1 MINVI
6 DFANAVWYEASQD
19 YQNRIPEATR
29 ENILEVGNA
38 ITEYEPARNEFLS
51 ALINKI
57 GKTIVSSKM
66 AKNRLSFMRGEDL
79 GFGDTIEDIF
89 VEMAQSSTYSRTA
102 TNPFEITKPQ
112 VKVLYHRID
121 RELQYYVTV
130 YDKDLV
136 RAFTSADGM
145 DKLVSAIVNSLYSGK
160 EHDDY
165 IFTKQL
171 FGSYKKYYEVNVSA
185 PTTDATSKALVKA
198 IKKYS
203 EDISFMSTAFNGQ
216 GVNTFTEKADQI
228 LLLHKDAKV
237 NIDIEYLA
245 GIFNLSKA
253 EMEARVVTVDDFGDL
268 GDTYAILVDVNAP
281 KIHKTLETMETI
293 RNPHGRYTNYVLNSD
308 GVYSISQFANMVVF
322 KKKTDAKVLFSE
334 ANDVVIAVVVKDAS
348 GTVVEP
354 LSDGAY
360 RLPAGSY
367 TYTASAS
374 GYVTQTNVPLVVS
387 SAQATGTS
395 DVTVEVSMVGA

>member
-6 DFANAVWYEASQD
+6 DFANAVWFGASSEYQD
-19 YQNRIPEATR
+19 RIPQATR

-38 ITEYEPARNEFLS
+38 IINYEPTRNEFCS
-51 ALINKI
+51 SLINKI

-66 AKNRLSFMRGEDL
+66 ANNKLSFFRGEDL

-89 VEMAQSSTYSRTA
+89 VEMANSSNYNRA
-102 TNPFEITKPQ
+102 DTNPFAIKKPN

-121 RELQYYVTV
+121 RELQYIVTI
-130 YDKDLV
+130 YDNDLK

-145 DKLVSAIVNSLYSGK
+145 DKLVSGIVNSLYSGK

-165 IFTKQL
+165 VFTKQL

-185 PTTDATSKALVKA
+185 PTSDANCKALVKA

-203 EDISFMSTAFNGQ
+203 EDISFENTAFNGQ
-216 GVNTFTEKADQI
+216 GVMTYTDKADQI

-245 GIFNLSKA
+245 GIFNLTKA
-253 EMEARVVTVDDFGDL
+253 EMETRIVTVDDFGTL
-268 GDTYAILVDVNAP
+268 GDTYAILVDISAP

-293 RNPHGRYTNYVLNSD
+293 RNPKGRYTNYILNSD
-308 GVYSISQFANMVVF
+308 GIYSISEFANMIVF
-322 KKKTDAKVLFSE
+322 KKKTDAIVEFEE
-334 ANDVVIAVVVKDAS
+334 ANDVEIAV
-348 GTVVEP
+348 TVEDSNGNIVP
-354 LSDGAY
+354 ILPDGKF

-367 TYTASAS
+367 TYTAKAT
-374 GYVTQTNVPLVVS
+374 GYVTQSGTALTITS
-387 SAQATGTS
+387 SEVANGKT
-395 DVTVEVSMVGA
+395 VTVTMVANA